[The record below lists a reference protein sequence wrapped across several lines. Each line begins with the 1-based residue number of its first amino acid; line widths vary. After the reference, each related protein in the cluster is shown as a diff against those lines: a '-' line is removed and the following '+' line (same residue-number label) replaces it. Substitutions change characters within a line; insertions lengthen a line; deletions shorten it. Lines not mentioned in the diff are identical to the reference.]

1 MGFVPIFLI
10 LYMNLVIHIRILL
23 WIFLYPYLPPH
34 SSGKMQAS
42 SSFLISSIMLL
53 ASSSISC
60 WLLPLIRGWYCIPS
74 CIQHHTRSSNPCI
87 NIHIPLLSL
96 LCLLV
101 LLSHLFLFDEI
112 MECLYILHLTFHV
125 SIECRLS
132 SYLYTSLGLYQPLW

>member
-1 MGFVPIFLI
+1 MLI
-10 LYMNLVIHIRILL
+10 LS
-23 WIFLYPYLPPH
+23 PH

-42 SSFLISSIMLL
+42 SSFCISSIMLL

-87 NIHIPLLSL
+87 SVHLPLLSL

-101 LLSHLFLFDEI
+101 LLSHPFLFDEI
-112 MECLYILHLTFHV
+112 MECLYTLHLTSHV
-125 SIECRLS
+125 SIKCHLLFC
-132 SYLYTSLGLYQPLW
+132 LYTSLGLYRLLW

>member
-1 MGFVPIFLI
+1 ML
-10 LYMNLVIHIRILL
+10 M
-23 WIFLYPYLPPH
+23 LPPH

-42 SSFLISSIMLL
+42 SSCILFIMLL

-87 NIHIPLLSL
+87 NIQLLLLSP

-101 LLSHLFLFDEI
+101 LLSHPFLFDEI
-112 MECLYILHLTFHV
+112 MECLYILHLTLHV
-125 SIECRLS
+125 SIGCRLLS
-132 SYLYTSLGLYQPLW
+132 CRYTNLGLYQLFW

>member
-1 MGFVPIFLI
+1 M
-10 LYMNLVIHIRILL
+10 LL
-23 WIFLYPYLPPH
+23 MLSPH

-42 SSFLISSIMLL
+42 SSFFIFSVMLL

-87 NIHIPLLSL
+87 NIQLLLLSP

-101 LLSHLFLFDEI
+101 LLSHPFLFDEI
-112 MECLYILHLTFHV
+112 MECLYILHLTLHV
-125 SIECRLS
+125 SIGCRLLS
-132 SYLYTSLGLYQPLW
+132 CRYTNLGLYQLFW

>member
-53 ASSSISC
+53 ASFSISC
-60 WLLPLIRGWYCIPS
+60 WLLPLIRDWYCIPF

-87 NIHIPLLSL
+87 SIHFLLLSPLFL
-96 LCLLV
+96 LL
-101 LLSHLFLFDEI
+101 HPFLFDEI

-132 SYLYTSLGLYQPLW
+132 SYLYTSLGLYQLLW